1 MFLFKN
7 SKTMATNSENALLT
21 YKELVGLY
29 HDTKWNVYDITGKSW
44 PITIKVSRSINST
57 TNYCKWYPYTAQ
69 KLATEY
75 NVAIEFYFIYY
86 YQNYFTSPVFC
97 IDTDVAQYP
106 ENNLNPENRDRHCLF
121 QMYTNTESGYTIKE
135 VMICAQTELSQL
147 SNGKWELDFKLNS
160 FSPISTNYLQQSTN
174 AHVVFRCQ
182 VKELQES

>member
-1 MFLFKN
+1 
-7 SKTMATNSENALLT
+7 MATNSENALLT

-29 HDTKWNVYDITGKSW
+29 HDTKWVVCNITGKSW

-57 TNYCKWYPYTAQ
+57 TNYCKWYPYTAGNV
-69 KLATEY
+69 ATEY
-75 NVAIEFYFIYY
+75 PVAIEFYFIYY

-97 IDTDVAQYP
+97 IDVDVAQYP
-106 ENNLNPENRDRHCLF
+106 EDTGNPQTRDRHCLF
-121 QMYTNTESGYTIKE
+121 LMFNGTDYKD
-135 VMICAQTELSQL
+135 VMICAQTELSQM
-147 SNGKWELDFKLNS
+147 SNGKYELDFKLNS